1 MAVMRDRPYSNYNFL
16 IEIGGVEAQ
25 GLEAGFSE
33 VVLPDAFIDVI
44 EYRNGNDRHSGTR
57 KIPGRVHYGNF
68 ILKRGV
74 IGSLDLYEW
83 WNQVRNGDPNSR
95 RTVIIQLQNED
106 RSAVVM
112 EWKLADAWPVRFT
125 FSPLQAKGKEK
136 HIEMLEIAFEMMEVR

>member
-57 KIPGRVHYGNF
+57 KIPGSVH
-68 ILKRGV
+68 
-74 IGSLDLYEW
+74 
-83 WNQVRNGDPNSR
+83 
-95 RTVIIQLQNED
+95 
-106 RSAVVM
+106 
-112 EWKLADAWPVRFT
+112 
-125 FSPLQAKGKEK
+125 
-136 HIEMLEIAFEMMEVR
+136 